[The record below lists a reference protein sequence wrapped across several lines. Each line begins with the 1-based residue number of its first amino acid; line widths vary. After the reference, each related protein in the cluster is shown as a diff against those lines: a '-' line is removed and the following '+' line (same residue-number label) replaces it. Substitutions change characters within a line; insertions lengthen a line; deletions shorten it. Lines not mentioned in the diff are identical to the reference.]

1 MNNITL
7 SRILHFNCLLYSAVH
22 GQIKCPRTLREIQ
35 RGESDSSREN
45 VSNNDK
51 SDFTFIFHSAFSIA
65 FVTKLCFE
73 RNKILWNRA
82 LVVTLVA
89 VVTVS
94 LTDESIVERKS
105 KFTLHKPL
113 KILEEIS
120 LSSDSKI

>member
-51 SDFTFIFHSAFSIA
+51 SDFTFFSFCLLA